1 MDDLVTKV
9 IAKCDLELPEAKV
22 FFDEVNQFH

>member
-9 IAKCDLELPEAKV
+9 IAKCDLELPEAKG